1 MALNFPNNPANGDI
15 YQALGRG
22 WKYNSTASAW
32 ESLIRVNT
40 AFDSDDITEGATNLY
55 QNPENIQDEV
65 NNLLQQGNNINLV
78 YDDAANTMTISAV
91 GSNTASDLLP
101 DQNNVRDIGS
111 TTLKWKDLHMA
122 GIINSNDKVVVESA
136 FAQTSLIGTFS
147 LNANQYSGQPA
158 SVRFASQSNTMGS
171 TLAVIGPGQTTNGRA
186 SFEII
191 TYPNDG
197 TTGNIRFTKG
207 SDVLGEF
214 HGDISGFDIIG
225 QKLKIGDT
233 TDTGATST
241 IEGSG
246 TITIDPSTVGDN
258 TGTVVIA
265 GNLQVDGT
273 TTTINSTT
281 LDVDDLNITIASGAA
296 DSTAANGAG
305 ITVDGASATL
315 TYSSTGDKWVFNKAP
330 FYNTNALLT
339 DIIQDTTPQLGGNLE
354 TNGNNIVGG
363 NGDKI
368 ELISDGATP
377 FIDVRGGSGP
387 YIMRFRPGTNFTDTV
402 GGVDIKYRTNPD
414 DLLIERSENNNKIA
428 EFGGD
433 DGHAALYFDN
443 AMKLETNT
451 GGITVTGTLNTH
463 TIPGG
468 TGTIALT
475 SDLSGYLQN
484 VIDDTAPQLGGDL
497 DTNGKDIIVTNQTS
511 AILFNSA
518 SSQIYHNTTGNG
530 TFTITSGD
538 KISIDANA
546 LSGFAIENSANTQ
559 TFIDGSVNNPVNLYY
574 QNSKKLETSNTGITV
589 TGNVEATQQVISTI
603 ATGTAPLSVTSTT
616 KVSNLNA
623 DLLDGKH
630 ASDINIEAIAFAIAL
645 G

>member
-1 MALNFPNNPANGDI
+1 MALNFPNSPANGDI

-65 NNLLQQGNNINLV
+65 NNLLQQGNNITLV

-101 DQNNVRDIGS
+101 DQNDFRDIGS

-122 GIINSNDKVVVESA
+122 GDAIID
-136 FAQTSLIGTFS
+136 
-147 LNANQYSGQPA
+147 
-158 SVRFASQSNTMGS
+158 
-171 TLAVIGPGQTTNGRA
+171 
-186 SFEII
+186 
-191 TYPNDG
+191 
-197 TTGNIRFTKG
+197 
-207 SDVLGEF
+207 
-214 HGDISGFDIIG
+214 
-225 QKLKIGDT
+225 
-233 TDTGATST
+233 
-241 IEGSG
+241 
-246 TITIDPSTVGDN
+246 
-258 TGTVVIA
+258 
-265 GNLQVDGT
+265 GNLTVNGT

-296 DSTAANGAG
+296 DSAAADGAG

-339 DIIQDTTPQLGGNLE
+339 DIVQDTTPQLGGNLE

-368 ELISDGATP
+368 ELISDGTTP

-387 YIMRFRPGTNFTDTV
+387 YIMRFRPGTNFTDTA

-414 DLLIERSENNNKIA
+414 DLLIERSENSNKIA

-443 AMKLETNT
+443 AM
-451 GGITVTGTLNTH
+451 
-463 TIPGG
+463 
-468 TGTIALT
+468 
-475 SDLSGYLQN
+475 
-484 VIDDTAPQLGGDL
+484 
-497 DTNGKDIIVTNQTS
+497 
-511 AILFNSA
+511 
-518 SSQIYHNTTGNG
+518 
-530 TFTITSGD
+530 
-538 KISIDANA
+538 
-546 LSGFAIENSANTQ
+546 
-559 TFIDGSVNNPVNLYY
+559 
-574 QNSKKLETSNTGITV
+574 KLETSNTGITV

>member
-15 YQALGRG
+15 YRALGRG
-22 WKYNSTASAW
+22 WKYNSTASAG
-32 ESLIRVNT
+32 EALIRVHT
-40 AFDSDDITEGATNLY
+40 AFDSDDIVEGSVNLY

-65 NNLLQQGNNINLV
+65 NNLLQQGNNINIV

-122 GIINSNDKVVVESA
+122 GKIYSDDKVIVESA
-136 FAQTSLIGTFS
+136 FAQTELIGTGS
-147 LNANQYSGQPA
+147 INANQYSGQPA
-158 SVRFASQSNTMGS
+158 SVRFVTQSNSMGS
-171 TLAVIGPGQTTNGRA
+171 TLSVIGPGQTTNGRA

-191 TYPNDG
+191 TYANDG
-197 TTGNIRFTKG
+197 TTGNIRFTKTN
-207 SDVLGEF
+207 DVLGEF
-214 HGDISGFDIIG
+214 HGDLSGFDITG

-246 TITIDPSTVGDN
+246 TITIDPAAVGDN

-315 TYSSTGDKWVFNKAP
+315 TYSSTGDKWVFNK
-330 FYNTNALLT
+330 
-339 DIIQDTTPQLGGNLE
+339 DLE
-354 TNGNNIVGG
+354 TNG
-363 NGDKI
+363 
-368 ELISDGATP
+368 
-377 FIDVRGGSGP
+377 
-387 YIMRFRPGTNFTDTV
+387 
-402 GGVDIKYRTNPD
+402 
-414 DLLIERSENNNKIA
+414 
-428 EFGGD
+428 
-433 DGHAALYFDN
+433 
-443 AMKLETNT
+443 
-451 GGITVTGTLNTH
+451 
-463 TIPGG
+463 
-468 TGTIALT
+468 
-475 SDLSGYLQN
+475 
-484 VIDDTAPQLGGDL
+484 
-497 DTNGKDIIVTNQTS
+497 
-511 AILFNSA
+511 
-518 SSQIYHNTTGNG
+518 
-530 TFTITSGD
+530 
-538 KISIDANA
+538 
-546 LSGFAIENSANTQ
+546 
-559 TFIDGSVNNPVNLYY
+559 
-574 QNSKKLETSNTGITV
+574 
-589 TGNVEATQQVISTI
+589 QVISTV

-630 ASDINIEAIAFAIAL
+630 ASDLNIEAIAFAIAL

>member
-101 DQNNVRDIGS
+101 DQNNLRDIGS
-111 TTLKWKDLHMA
+111 TTLKWKDLYAA
-122 GIINSNDKVVVESA
+122 GKIYSDDEVIVEDS
-136 FAQTSLIGTFS
+136 FANATLIGTS
-147 LNANQYSGQPA
+147 SINLNQYNGQPA
-158 SVRFASQSNTMGS
+158 AVRFATQGSTMSS
-171 TLAVIGPGQTTNGRA
+171 TLATIGPSQTNNGRA
-186 SFEII
+186 SLEII
-191 TYPNDG
+191 TYANDG
-197 TTGNIRFTKG
+197 TTGNIRFTKTN
-207 SDVLGEF
+207 DVLGEF

-233 TDTGATST
+233 TNTGATSI

-246 TITIDPSTVGDN
+246 TISIDPSTVGDN

-339 DIIQDTTPQLGGNLE
+339 DIIQDTTPQLGG
-354 TNGNNIVGG
+354 
-363 NGDKI
+363 
-368 ELISDGATP
+368 
-377 FIDVRGGSGP
+377 
-387 YIMRFRPGTNFTDTV
+387 
-402 GGVDIKYRTNPD
+402 
-414 DLLIERSENNNKIA
+414 
-428 EFGGD
+428 
-433 DGHAALYFDN
+433 
-443 AMKLETNT
+443 
-451 GGITVTGTLNTH
+451 
-463 TIPGG
+463 
-468 TGTIALT
+468 
-475 SDLSGYLQN
+475 
-484 VIDDTAPQLGGDL
+484 DL

-518 SSQIYHNTTGNG
+518 SSAIYHNTTGNG

-589 TGNVEATQQVISTI
+589 TGNLEATQQVISTI

-630 ASDINIEAIAFAIAL
+630 ASDLNIEAIAFAIAL